1 MQYKK
6 NLGQH
11 FLKDQ
16 NIVDKL
22 VRHINPSRHDE
33 IIEIGPGDGVL
44 TKSII
49 NKVNKMILVEKD
61 CDLINNLKSSFGEY
75 ENTSILN
82 IDILKYNLDGLIKP
96 IRVVGNLPYNISTE
110 IIFKMCNCNKIIDM
124 HFMLQKEVVDRIV
137 AKSNSKTYGRLSIC
151 LLYTSPSPRD

>member
-1 MQYKK
+1 MKYKK

-49 NKVNKMILVEKD
+49 NKVNKISNENFWLEGLLNEN
-61 CDLINNLKSSFGEY
+61 CFLKKL
-75 ENTSILN
+75 ILN
-82 IDILKYNLDGLIKP
+82 CLILIIGIINSFSYFM
-96 IRVVGNLPYNISTE
+96 NIVSSV
-110 IIFKMCNCNKIIDM
+110 FNQDN
-124 HFMLQKEVVDRIV
+124 V
-137 AKSNSKTYGRLSIC
+137 
-151 LLYTSPSPRD
+151 

>member
-61 CDLINNLKSSFGEY
+61 CDLINNLKSSFGKY

-82 IDILKYNLDGLIKP
+82 IDILK
-96 IRVVGNLPYNISTE
+96 
-110 IIFKMCNCNKIIDM
+110 
-124 HFMLQKEVVDRIV
+124 
-137 AKSNSKTYGRLSIC
+137 
-151 LLYTSPSPRD
+151 